1 MNDFRNNSE
10 LHDQPSIKW
19 HCVECKKD
27 MDDERLKWHDFFHS
41 NSHTIKSLTTNDE
54 HQLVKCSIHQDQVL
68 SRYCEYC
75 DECLCSICMNSHPKA
90 HKIEKLNE
98 KVDKL
103 RDKILLDL
111 QNKHLAIKINENL
124 KQKKLN
130 SLSEHCGNI
139 KDSIKVSFVNLR
151 SQLELQV
158 NIREQLLLGMCNE
171 QYENLRKELQES
183 IQNEEQPNKA
193 EIKELISKI
202 KSANSIEIVRKNSE
216 LSQDIAKI
224 NSKEMLQ
231 FSDVSNNI
239 TYHET
244 IFDYGAI
251 QSFGVLNETN
261 EQNTTQPRV
270 II

>member
-1 MNDFRNNSE
+1 
-10 LHDQPSIKW
+10 
-19 HCVECKKD
+19 
-27 MDDERLKWHDFFHS
+27 
-41 NSHTIKSLTTNDE
+41 
-54 HQLVKCSIHQDQVL
+54 
-68 SRYCEYC
+68 
-75 DECLCSICMNSHPKA
+75 MNSHPKA